1 MNNTEIF
8 KIMKTTL
15 SIVFAFIIGMTSSSA
30 QTPADCA
37 EKLSIFNELCKAK
50 DFDSAYEPWMY
61 TRKNCPTFHQAIYI
75 RGEQILNHRIDKAKT
90 PAEKEAE
97 VKELVKMLG
106 EFDTHFPDNGRGN
119 RIKKAMAYFENNV
132 GTPAEVYQLLDD
144 AFKNDRANF
153 SNPKALYVYFEIY
166 VNDFEAGTKGIKLQD
181 LFAKYD
187 MISDKIEE
195 EEKQVSDALDVLLQ
209 KEESG
214 VELSD
219 KENTSKSNHQINL
232 DAFQTIRTSM
242 DNKIAQLSTCDR
254 LIPFLGGSF
263 EEKKGDAEWL
273 KRAADRL
280 DKKGCS
286 SDPLFSKI
294 SDALHAL
301 NPTAE
306 SAYNLGV
313 SFYTKKNTAKAL
325 EYFNQSAELQKDNN
339 KKANVYY
346 TIARNIYGNSNK
358 VQARAYAEK
367 ALAAKPSFGEAYV
380 FIAQLYANS
389 ANECGDDPFE
399 KRAIY
404 WLAAQTARKAGTAS
418 GTAAAASYDKLAP
431 SKQDIFSSGRA
442 GQTISFKCWVG
453 KSVAVPNL

>member
-1 MNNTEIF
+1 
-8 KIMKTTL
+8 MKTKIFILFAVIFGL
-15 SIVFAFIIGMTSSSA
+15 SETKA
-30 QTPADCA
+30 QNAAECA
-37 EKLSIFNELCKAK
+37 EKLSIFAELAK
-50 DFDSAYEPWMY
+50 TKNYGDETYQHLQNL
-61 TRKNCPTFHQAIYI
+61 RKNCPSFSEAIYI
-75 RGEQILNHRIDKAKT
+75 YGERVINYRIDNAKT
-90 PAEKEAE
+90 PADKEKEVRDFLQLQDDFLKYFPAKAKAVD
-97 VKELVKMLG
+97 VKKS
-106 EFDTHFPDNGRGN
+106 
-119 RIKKAMAYFENNV
+119 MALFENNT
-132 GTPAEVYQLLDD
+132 GTPDEVYQLLDK

-153 SNPKALYVYFEIY
+153 TNAKALYVYFEIF
-166 VNDFEAGTKGIKLQD
+166 VNDFEANKKGIQLQD
-181 LFAKYD
+181 VFNKYD
-187 MISDKIEE
+187 LISDKIDE
-195 EEKQVSDALDVLLQ
+195 EEKGVSDALDVLIQ
-209 KEESG
+209 KEEAG
-214 VELSD
+214 TELTD
-219 KENTSKSNHQINL
+219 KEKRAKDNSQINL
-232 DAFQTIRTSM
+232 EAFETIRTSM
-242 DNKIAQLSTCDR
+242 DAKIAQLATCER

-263 EEKKGDAEWL
+263 EEKKVDAEWL

-346 TIARNIYGNSNK
+346 TIARNIYGSSNK
-358 VQARAYAEK
+358 SQARTYLEK

-380 FIAQLYANS
+380 FLAQLYANS

-404 WLAAQTARKAGTAS
+404 WLAASTARKAGTAN
-418 GTAAAASYDKLAP
+418 GNAAAASYDKLAP
-431 SKQDIFSSGRA
+431 TKTEIFNSGRA

-453 KSVAVPNL
+453 RSVTVPNL